1 MTWVAWRQHR
11 GQAAAGAA
19 MLLGYCL
26 LALGEHRFRRIT
38 GATTSLAVY
47 LPVMIGVFWGAP
59 LLARE
64 LESGTHQLAWTQS
77 VTRRRWLAHRLLV
90 AAITGLLLSGAL
102 TALLTWGVRSTARPG
117 PGRFTYFDMH
127 GLVPLAATL
136 FGLALGTA
144 VGGVLRRTIWS
155 MGASLAVLILSR
167 PGLEAIR
174 PWYETPLRATPAHRP
189 GPLDWVVANDA
200 GGLLYQ
206 PASRFW
212 AFQGIESGIY
222 LALALCLLAFAFWWT
237 PRRAG

>member
-26 LALGEHRFRRIT
+26 LALAEHRFPRIG

-47 LPVMIGVFWGAP
+47 LPVTIGVFWGAP

-77 VTRRRWLAHRLLV
+77 VTRRRWLAYRLLV
-90 AAITGLLLSGAL
+90 ASITGLLLSGAL

-117 PGRFTYFDMH
+117 PGRFTFFDMH

-167 PGLEAIR
+167 PGLEAVR
-174 PWYETPLRATPAHRP
+174 PFYEAPLRATPARQP
-189 GPLDWVVANDA
+189 GPLDWVVAHDA
-200 GGLLYQ
+200 GRVLYQ

-222 LALALCLLAFAFWWT
+222 LTLVVCLLAFAFWWT